1 MNYNDRYKYLEEQH
15 RILDGKISSLSD
27 TNPNDPKITEMKK
40 QKLAMRDEM
49 SRILRQQY
57 QDREYVDMDDDR

>member
-1 MNYNDRYKYLEEQH
+1 MNHNDRYKYLEEQH
-15 RILDGKISSLSD
+15 RILDSKISSLSQA
-27 TNPNDPKITEMKK
+27 NPGDPKITEMKK

-49 SRILRQQY
+49 SRILKQQY